1 MKGSI
6 TGTFRRIGN
15 TCMPPYAPWSTAHD
29 GELPVSPHQLPIS
42 PWGVMGSCCPQADW
56 SGSPV
61 HEDAGEV
68 LHGRTHLS
76 HPLTGVGQGR
86 RSGLTL
92 DADPGQAL
100 PGPV

>member
-1 MKGSI
+1 
-6 TGTFRRIGN
+6 
-15 TCMPPYAPWSTAHD
+15 MPPYAPWSTAHD

-76 HPLTGVGQGR
+76 NPLTAAAAGNPATLKENPSAGFRGR
-86 RSGLTL
+86 RRR
-92 DADPGQAL
+92 
-100 PGPV
+100 